1 MKLRH
6 NTIDAQAGVTLIEL
20 MVSITIGM
28 LVVLFLSSLYLSS
41 RTSHRITDDSSR
53 MQEEA
58 RAAMHL
64 IGRNLTQAGFG
75 HLVSSDLGS
84 LVNKAD
90 LTDMGGAGIGGC
102 DLGFAEPGNLANA
115 TCGAGG
121 RSAFEVSYRVE
132 DAGTAADNIG
142 SNADCNGQ
150 LAPQVGGIR
159 VATNRFYLNAGNRTL
174 NCVGSGAGGNEQ
186 PLIGNVDDFQVRYG
200 MFVPPP
206 NSLKPYDDD
215 GFRSVARYV
224 DAATVGAGNWG
235 DVVSVSV
242 CMELSSPTDNVL
254 TQSQTYRNCN
264 DANVVAADRRLHTVI
279 RGVYTLRNSASV
291 RNTSIR

>member
-1 MKLRH
+1 MKLRP
-6 NTIDAQAGVTLIEL
+6 NSSRAQAGVTLIEL

-58 RAAMHL
+58 RAAMNL
-64 IGRNLTQAGFG
+64 IGRNLSQAGFG

-90 LTDMGGAGIGGC
+90 LTDMGGAGLSGC
-102 DLGFAEPGNLANA
+102 DFGFAAPANLTNTA
-115 TCGAGG
+115 CGAGG
-121 RSAFEVSYRVE
+121 RSAFEVAYRVE
-132 DAGTAADNIG
+132 NTGAAGDAIG
-142 SNADCNGQ
+142 SNSDCNGQ
-150 LAPQVGGIR
+150 LAPIVSGTDR
-159 VATNRFYLNAGNRTL
+159 VAVNRFYLNTGNRTL
-174 NCVGSGAGGNEQ
+174 NCVGNGGGEQ
-186 PLIGNVDDFQVRYG
+186 PLIGNVDDFQVLYG
-200 MFVPPP
+200 MFVPPV
-206 NSLKPYDDD
+206 NSLKSYDDD
-215 GFRSVARYV
+215 GFRSVSRYV
-224 DAATVGAGNWG
+224 NAATVGAGNWG

-242 CMELSSPTDNVL
+242 CMELSSPTDNVM